1 MDKKRIRGQVV
12 YKDSVNDFYP
22 KFTILS
28 EEPFLQDVFES
39 WEALD
44 AGTTAEEEIFEP
56 LEQGLG
62 TRTDIMY
69 VKTERGTF
77 IFVYWAED
85 ITWGSEVVSFE
96 DPVDF
101 EGNIYTE
108 GG

>member
-1 MDKKRIRGQVV
+1 
-12 YKDSVNDFYP
+12 
-22 KFTILS
+22 
-28 EEPFLQDVFES
+28 
-39 WEALD
+39 
-44 AGTTAEEEIFEP
+44 
-56 LEQGLG
+56 
-62 TRTDIMY
+62 MY